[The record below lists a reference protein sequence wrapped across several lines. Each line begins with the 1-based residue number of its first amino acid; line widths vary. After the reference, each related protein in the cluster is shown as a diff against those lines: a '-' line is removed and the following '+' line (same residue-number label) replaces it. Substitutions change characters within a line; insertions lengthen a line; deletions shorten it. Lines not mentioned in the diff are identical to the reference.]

1 MPHPY
6 YLQVTLKTVAFE
18 SERNSVSLIPQKQYP
33 FSVNEFDSLA
43 MRVLVFLDKF
53 KEELPIFVFLFQLVV
68 DRFD

>member
-6 YLQVTLKTVAFE
+6 YLQVTLKIVTFE
-18 SERNSVSLIPQKQYP
+18 WEMNSVSLIPQKQYP
-33 FSVNEFDSLA
+33 FFVNEFDSLA
-43 MRVLVFLDKF
+43 MQVLVFLDKF